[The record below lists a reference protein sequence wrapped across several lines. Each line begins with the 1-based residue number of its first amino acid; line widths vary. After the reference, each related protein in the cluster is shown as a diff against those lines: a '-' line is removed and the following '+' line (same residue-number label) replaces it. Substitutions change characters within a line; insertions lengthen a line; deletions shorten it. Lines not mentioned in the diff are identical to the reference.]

1 MEKLCLC
8 TKLPQREISEGLVLQ
23 SWRHVLK
30 FTHPEASLMKHTQN
44 HCTICALTCKF
55 FQSEILSVFLAKILF
70 QTVNPSKNNSRVT
83 GMGNPISIAQEAW
96 WLFPRSEV
104 R

>member
-1 MEKLCLC
+1 
-8 TKLPQREISEGLVLQ
+8 
-23 SWRHVLK
+23 
-30 FTHPEASLMKHTQN
+30 MKHTQN

-83 GMGNPISIAQEAW
+83 GMGNPISIAQEA
-96 WLFPRSEV
+96 
-104 R
+104 